1 MRFTCVSFLLV
12 LLSLSTAVTSPA
24 LLPALHPCEVA
35 AARFATNLLALASHQ
50 AVRAAPRHEPS
61 VAQLL
66 RNPVQA
72 VLATAPGPRHSPSVA
87 QLLQS
92 VDKSSENFR
101 RSEARQLDGQEVR
114 AEATDE
120 PTVAQLLRPLEHGQ
134 EERAEATD
142 EPTVAQLL
150 RNRKQNHED
159 VQRLENK
166 LDEFTAHLSDGARHP
181 SQIQTTERERQMQT
195 QEREGRMQTPDRTGI
210 HTVSR
215 VAAPAPESARTTT
228 IIFRDKHPVDGHLKS
243 LVNDQV

>member
-1 MRFTCVSFLLV
+1 
-12 LLSLSTAVTSPA
+12 
-24 LLPALHPCEVA
+24 
-35 AARFATNLLALASHQ
+35 
-50 AVRAAPRHEPS
+50 
-61 VAQLL
+61 
-66 RNPVQA
+66 
-72 VLATAPGPRHSPSVA
+72 
-87 QLLQS
+87 

-114 AEATDE
+114 AEATDEPTVAQLLRPLEHGQEEREEATDE